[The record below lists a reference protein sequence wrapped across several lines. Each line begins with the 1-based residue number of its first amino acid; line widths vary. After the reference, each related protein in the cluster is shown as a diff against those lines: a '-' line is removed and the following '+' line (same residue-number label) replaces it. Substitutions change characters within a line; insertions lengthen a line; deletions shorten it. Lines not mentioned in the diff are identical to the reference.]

1 MKQNAKLYKNMYFI
15 ECILVYL
22 PDPNLSASCW
32 NNVPVPDAVV
42 VSSSSSVVV
51 VVDVVVTDS
60 SAFLQGTGAD
70 VVLMLNLFINPIPI
84 RGGRVVTSEQSG
96 RSELSRDD
104 DDDDDDDNVVIC
116 SVLGED
122 GGCKVVITSFPS
134 LKESAEPASTLIE
147 LSTSSSSPPWMPT
160 MLPWVLVGPLSMS
173 ILLLLLLSMLLSC
186 SQPSKLEIAAATLP
200 SYVFSNEVLLL

>member
-1 MKQNAKLYKNMYFI
+1 MYFI

-84 RGGRVVTSEQSG
+84 LGGRVDTSEQSG
-96 RSELSRDD
+96 RSELSTDD
-104 DDDDDDDNVVIC
+104 GDVVIC
-116 SVLGED
+116 SVVDDD
-122 GGCKVVITSFPS
+122 GSKVVITSFPS
-134 LKESAEPASTLIE
+134 LKESAEPSTTSLP
-147 LSTSSSSPPWMPT
+147 LSTSSSSSSPPWLSAP
-160 MLPWVLVGPLSMS
+160 LAWAVVWPAPW
-173 ILLLLLLSMLLSC
+173 SMLLPGSH
-186 SQPSKLEIAAATLP
+186 PGRLETAEATPL
-200 SYVFSNEVLLL
+200 SYVFSNDVLQMRGL